1 MGVMQ
6 KKSTTAR
13 SWFLINIY
21 YLCFS
26 LPIKKKKKKRWHST
40 HQTLWPLR
48 PRVIAR
54 IMLIRNPFR
63 SNQLPERGHCFEV
76 EYFFS
81 SPRDVAFFIPVHA
94 SCFCPPS
101 KKKQNARV
109 APGVAQKPP
118 GHSFPRCPLLPA
130 EKKGWATDETQMKK
144 KRLRTLGN
152 SFLHASIA
160 LCVLRLA
167 IRYLRVSD

>member
-26 LPIKKKKKKRWHST
+26 LPIKKKKKRWHST

-76 EYFFS
+76 EYFFFFTPRRCVFYSRACELFLS
-81 SPRDVAFFIPVHA
+81 SLEEKTKRTRRARGRAKTPRPFFSTVPFT
-94 SCFCPPS
+94 SCR
-101 KKKQNARV
+101 KKGLSDGRNAD
-109 APGVAQKPP
+109 
-118 GHSFPRCPLLPA
+118 
-130 EKKGWATDETQMKK
+130 EKKTPA
-144 KRLRTLGN
+144 
-152 SFLHASIA
+152 HA
-160 LCVLRLA
+160 RQ
-167 IRYLRVSD
+167 